1 MRRFRIFT
9 VIAALAGLHCVRAA
23 ADTPRQ
29 PESVSAPMSHFVWG
43 ADIGGSIDM
52 SGHDMSTLN
61 IDAYFGYRSGALSLL
76 GVGVGLNIPV
86 NNSRREFPL
95 YAIARF
101 SFTSRPCPV
110 FAELR
115 GGVVVNT
122 HTDADSSTDLFLS
135 PGIGFRL
142 ASGRAFSSYV
152 IVGYIYNGLRTP
164 SSVEPDSPSGAT
176 DELSNRIRGIHSAV
190 VRLGITF

>member
-76 GVGVGLNIPV
+76 GVGAGLNIPV

-152 IVGYIYNGLRTP
+152 IV
-164 SSVEPDSPSGAT
+164 
-176 DELSNRIRGIHSAV
+176 LSLIH
-190 VRLGITF
+190 I